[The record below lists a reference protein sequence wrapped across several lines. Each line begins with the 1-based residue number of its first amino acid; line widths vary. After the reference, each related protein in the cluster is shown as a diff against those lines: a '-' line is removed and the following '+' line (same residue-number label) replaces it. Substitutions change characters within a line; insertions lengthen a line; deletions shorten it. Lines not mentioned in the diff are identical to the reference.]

1 MSAQPTAVQP
11 TPTHDVSLRI
21 TDIGMRFGGLW
32 ALSEVSFDVERG
44 SVVGLIGPNGSG
56 KTTLMNVISGVYKP
70 TTGAVTYA
78 GKRIADVPA
87 HEVCHLGIAR
97 TFQIVKPFASLS
109 VRENVA
115 VGAMYGR
122 NGAKRSAR
130 ASFER
135 AQELLEIVGLARV
148 ADRPASELTIP
159 DRKRLEVAK
168 ALALDP
174 DVLLLDEVMAGL
186 NATEVEEALE
196 LLRDVNK
203 RGVTLIVVEHL
214 MKAIVSISTTIV
226 VLAEG
231 KKIAQGAPSTVLAS
245 PQVIEAYLGSRWV
258 KRQEQLKEIEAQRA
272 EAVRVQP
279 PEATS

>member
-1 MSAQPTAVQP
+1 MSAAAGGDDGVALRVR
-11 TPTHDVSLRI
+11 DV
-21 TDIGMRFGGLW
+21 GMRFGGLW
-32 ALSEVSFDVERG
+32 ALSEVSFDVEHG
-44 SVVGLIGPNGSG
+44 AVLGLIGPNGSG

-70 TTGAVTYA
+70 TSGEVLYG
-78 GKRIADVPA
+78 GKRIADVPT

-97 TFQIVKPFASLS
+97 TFQIVKPFANLT

-122 NGAKRSAR
+122 YGGKRSTR

-135 AQELLEIVGLARV
+135 AQELVEIVGLARV
-148 ADRPASELTIP
+148 ANRVASDLTIP

-186 NATEVEEALE
+186 NATEVDEALE
-196 LLRDVNK
+196 LLRDVNA

-231 KKIAQGAPSTVLAS
+231 KKIAQGAPGDVLAS
-245 PQVIEAYLGSRWV
+245 PQVIEAYLGSRWA
-258 KRQEQLKEIEAQRA
+258 KRQEQLAIIAAERA
-272 EAVRVQP
+272 AAARLHA
-279 PEATS
+279 PESGA

>member
-1 MSAQPTAVQP
+1 MSAQAE
-11 TPTHDVSLRI
+11 HEVSLRI
-21 TDIGMRFGGLW
+21 DGVGMRFGGLW
-32 ALSEVSFDVERG
+32 ALSDVSFDVERG

-78 GKRIADVPA
+78 GRRIADVPA
-87 HEVCHLGIAR
+87 HDVCHLGIAR

-122 NGAKRSAR
+122 YGGKRSTR

-148 ADRPASELTIP
+148 AERPASELTIP

-186 NATEVEEALE
+186 NATEVDEALE
-196 LLRDVNK
+196 LLRDVNR

-258 KRQEQLKEIEAQRA
+258 KRQEQLKIVEAQRA
-272 EAVRVQP
+272 EAAQIQP
-279 PEATS
+279 PEATA

>member
-1 MSAQPTAVQP
+1 MSAAAEGGVALRVR
-11 TPTHDVSLRI
+11 DV
-21 TDIGMRFGGLW
+21 GMRFGGLW
-32 ALSEVSFDVERG
+32 ALSDVSFDVERG

-70 TTGAVTYA
+70 TSGEVLYG
-78 GKRIADVPA
+78 GKRIADVPT

-97 TFQIVKPFASLS
+97 TFQIVKPFANLT

-122 NGAKRSAR
+122 DGGKRSTR

-135 AQELLEIVGLARV
+135 AQELVEIVGLARV
-148 ADRPASELTIP
+148 VNRVASDLTIP

-174 DVLLLDEVMAGL
+174 EVLLLDEVMAGL
-186 NATEVEEALE
+186 NATEVDEALE
-196 LLRDVNK
+196 LLRDVNA

-231 KKIAQGAPSTVLAS
+231 KKIAQGAPGDVLAS
-245 PQVIEAYLGSRWV
+245 PRVIEAYLGSRWA
-258 KRQEQLKEIEAQRA
+258 KRQEQLAIIAAERA
-272 EAVRVQP
+272 EAARLHA
-279 PEATS
+279 PESGA